1 MQATASKTLVLIALA
16 SNLAKFA
23 AATWTQSSAM
33 LSEAVHSLADTSNE
47 LLIGLSRAERPPDTQ
62 HPFGHGKEIYFW
74 SFIVAMMVFALGAG
88 VATYEGIVKL
98 LDPHPLQN
106 VEVLYVVL
114 AVAFVLEGYS
124 MVRAVREFIGAA
136 RKWDSGFFGRCAL
149 RKTLRFCPWCSR
161 ILPLSRDCSSR
172 FAGIMAADLGGYDS
186 ADGIA
191 SILIGLLLAVVAG
204 FLAREIKSLL
214 VGEAASPALR
224 KGICEILASE
234 TGPGKPI
241 RKINDV
247 LRCIWD
253 RVRCWSPPASTFRM
267 A

>member
-1 MQATASKTLVLIALA
+1 MKGPAVQATASKTLVLIALA
-16 SNLAKFA
+16 SNLGIALAKFA

-47 LLIGLSRAERPPDTQ
+47 VLLMIGLSRAERPPDTQ

-106 VEVLYVVL
+106 VEVFYVVL

-124 MVRAVREFIGAA
+124 MVRAVREFNRRREKRGP
-136 RKWDSGFFGRCAL
+136 GFFGRCAL

-172 FAGIMAADLGGYDS
+172 FAASWLRISAATT
-186 ADGIA
+186 APTA
-191 SILIGLLLAVVAG
+191 S
-204 FLAREIKSLL
+204 RRS
-214 VGEAASPALR
+214 
-224 KGICEILASE
+224 
-234 TGPGKPI
+234 
-241 RKINDV
+241 
-247 LRCIWD
+247 
-253 RVRCWSPPASTFRM
+253 
-267 A
+267 

>member
-1 MQATASKTLVLIALA
+1 MKGPAVQATASKTLVLIALA
-16 SNLAKFA
+16 SNLGIALAKFA

-47 LLIGLSRAERPPDTQ
+47 VLLMIGLSRAERPPDTQ

-106 VEVLYVVL
+106 VEVFYVVL

-124 MVRAVREFIGAA
+124 MVRAVREFNRRREKRGP
-136 RKWDSGFFGRCAL
+136 GFFERCAL

-172 FAGIMAADLGGYDS
+172 
-186 ADGIA
+186 
-191 SILIGLLLAVVAG
+191 
-204 FLAREIKSLL
+204 
-214 VGEAASPALR
+214 LR
-224 KGICEILASE
+224 HHGCGS
-234 TGPGKPI
+234 
-241 RKINDV
+241 RR
-247 LRCIWD
+247 LRQ
-253 RVRCWSPPASTFRM
+253 R
-267 A
+267 